1 MMKIKQSTKGFPK
14 AEAYLKKARRVADR
28 IDLDRLG
35 QNGVAAL
42 QRATPVDSGKTQ
54 DSWSYTIVKTSKRIG
69 LAFTNSNKNNGVPV
83 VILLEYGHIANGAW
97 VEGRD
102 FVNPAI
108 QPIFDELAEE
118 LQKGVTGK

>member
-14 AEAYLKKARRVADR
+14 VEAYLNNARRVADH

-42 QRATPVDSGKTQ
+42 RRATPVDSGETQ
-54 DSWSYTIVKTSKRIG
+54 DSWSYTIVKTPERIG

-102 FVNPAI
+102 FVNPAV
-108 QPIFDELAEE
+108 QPIFDEMAEE
-118 LQKGVTGK
+118 LEKGVTG